1 MTIERPR
8 WFEEGKDPDYRF
20 SLANERTY
28 LAWIR
33 TALAVLAGAL
43 LVRQFITELQ
53 PRWLV
58 VLIAGALSV
67 LAAMLGGGAYVRWR
81 GNEHAM
87 RLARSLPRTALV
99 PLLSAVL
106 VVLGGM
112 TVFLV
117 VRT

>member
-1 MTIERPR
+1 MTAKIPWYEQGR
-8 WFEEGKDPDYRF
+8 DPDYRF

-58 VLIAGALSV
+58 VLIAVALSA
-67 LAAMLGGGAYVRWR
+67 LAAVLGGAAYCRWR
-81 GNEHAM
+81 GNEYAM
-87 RLARSLPRTALV
+87 RVDSTLPRPSLV
-99 PLLSAVL
+99 PLLSVAL
-106 VVLGGM
+106 VVLGSV

-117 VRT
+117 LRM

>member
-1 MTIERPR
+1 MKSGTR
-8 WFEEGKDPDYRF
+8 WYEEGNDPDYRF

-58 VLIAGALSV
+58 VLLAVLLSM
-67 LAAMLGGGAYVRWR
+67 LAAALGGGAYYRWR
-81 GNEHAM
+81 NNEHAM
-87 RLARSLPRTALV
+87 RVAGSLPRPRLV
-99 PLLSAVL
+99 PLLSVVL
-106 VVLGGM
+106 VALGCA
-112 TVFLV
+112 TTLLV
-117 VRT
+117 IRM